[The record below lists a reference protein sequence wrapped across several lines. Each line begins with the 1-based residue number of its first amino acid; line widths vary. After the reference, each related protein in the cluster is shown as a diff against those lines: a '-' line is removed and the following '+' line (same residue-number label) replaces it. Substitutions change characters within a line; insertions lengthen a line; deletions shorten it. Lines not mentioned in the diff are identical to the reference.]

1 MTTNPKSF
9 QFGGLVRVDRLNS
22 TSSKICG
29 IGFGIPLL
37 RKVFMGKEE
46 SKEMLLL
53 FLRVEFMVRFF
64 FFFFQSTNNNR
75 WYPKIWSPGNY
86 VRRA

>member
-1 MTTNPKSF
+1 M
-9 QFGGLVRVDRLNS
+9 RVDRLNS

-64 FFFFQSTNNNR
+64 FFFFKVPTTIGGIQQYGVQEITFDEPENR
-75 WYPKIWSPGNY
+75 NQGVI
-86 VRRA
+86 